1 MASPLKCDLC
11 SKPATVHLTQIVNNK
26 VHKVDLC
33 EACAQAKGV
42 TDPSGFS
49 LADLL
54 LKASLTP
61 DGAATDGLRCEHCGF
76 TQGDFK
82 KHGRFGCPHCYEFEP
97 LLTSWVSKLPSDVAF
112 VRSHA
117 IWNAGTKFH
126 AQILSTQQ
134 ALGSFEKTHQVVFD
148 AIHKQHINLTSQ
160 EAVRTLF
167 ASNGIAPADF
177 DKAWTSFAVSSGVK
191 QAETRTK
198 DYQVDSVPTL
208 VVNGKYRVTLGD
220 AVPSPVVQL
229 KVVDFL
235 LAKERVGL
243 KH

>member
-61 DGAATDGLRCEHCGF
+61 EAAVAEGLRCEHCGF

-82 KHGRFGCPHCYEFEP
+82 KHGRFGCPNCYETFKGMIEP
-97 LLTSWVSKLPSDVAF
+97 MLDNMHKGTTHTGKVPHKALDRRLLTERLSKLETNLEE
-112 VRSHA
+112 A
-117 IWNAGTKFH
+117 I
-126 AQILSTQQ
+126 
-134 ALGSFEKTHQVVFD
+134 KTERYEDAARFRDEIHQV
-148 AIHKQHINLTSQ
+148 KQTYG
-160 EAVRTLF
+160 E
-167 ASNGIAPADF
+167 
-177 DKAWTSFAVSSGVK
+177 K
-191 QAETRTK
+191 
-198 DYQVDSVPTL
+198 
-208 VVNGKYRVTLGD
+208 
-220 AVPSPVVQL
+220 L
-229 KVVDFL
+229 KS
-235 LAKERVGL
+235 
-243 KH
+243 